1 MRYLL
6 LLFSIISIISLP
18 QISFAQDNF
27 KDNLKDNSQKLYA
40 VAIETQ
46 QGIASFQVEYPRT
59 SAEKARGLMF
69 RTQMNDDAG
78 MIFHYNSPSDISMW
92 MENTY
97 LSLDMLFIKPLEDK
111 KQPASIVGNPQLE
124 NYKLGGE
131 IVHIAKHTTPLS
143 RATISSGQKVIAV
156 LEIKAG
162 KADAKNIKVGDKVY
176 WDF

>member
-1 MRYLL
+1 MRYLFV
-6 LLFSIISIISLP
+6 LFSIISIISLA
-18 QISFAQDNF
+18 QISLAQDNF
-27 KDNLKDNSQKLYA
+27 KDNLGRLYN

-46 QGIASFQVEYPRT
+46 QGIALFQVEYPRT

-69 RTQMNDDAG
+69 RTQMSDDAG
-78 MIFHYNSPSDISMW
+78 MIFHYNSPADISMW

-97 LSLDMLFIKPLEDK
+97 LSLDMLFIKPLKDK
-111 KQPASIVGNPQLE
+111 NQDKPDSIA
-124 NYKLGGE
+124 NYKLGGQ

-162 KADAKNIKVGDKVY
+162 KADSNHIKVGDKIY

>member
-6 LLFSIISIISLP
+6 ALFSIISIISLA
-18 QISFAQDNF
+18 QISLAQ
-27 KDNLKDNSQKLYA
+27 DNLKDNLGQFYA

-46 QGIASFQVEYPRT
+46 YGIVSFQVEYPRT

-78 MIFHYNSPSDISMW
+78 MIFHYKSPADISMW

-97 LSLDMLFIKPLEDK
+97 LSLDMLFIKPLKNNQSQD
-111 KQPASIVGNPQLE
+111 SQLAD
-124 NYKLGGE
+124 YKLGGE

-143 RATISSGQKVIAV
+143 RDTISSGRKVIAV